1 MESNASKPARITGLP
16 AWRNLDLL
24 AAHVSPLERRRNH
37 PMKASRLSFALQSV
51 QVLAGR
57 DDFPKASERGC
68 PQPQRVRAR
77 SRDGHISARSTG
89 RRAAAGDSRAPCWLR
104 LRRAGLL
111 IAALIAVIAP
121 GRATA
126 QNTNVFDL
134 RDGDRVVLIG
144 DTLIERELTYGH
156 IEYLLTTQFHDRNVT
171 FRNFG
176 WSGDTPLGQARV
188 GFDHGKPPEAWFQQ
202 LTNSI
207 AQLNPTVVFLGYGM
221 AGSFAGEAGL
231 SKFGSDLDKLMDAIQ
246 QNAGDTKIRWVLL
259 SPVSHEKLPP
269 PLADPATHNAQLAAY
284 TKAIKD
290 LAARRAAHF
299 INLFDALDQSKF
311 KVPVPALTDNGLHL
325 NDYGYRRAAEAI
337 RAGLK
342 WDRRLW
348 RYGIT
353 PGGKIRRGSNNA
365 EATSIESETNKLRM
379 NFQAVRVE
387 LPAWR
392 DGELPPPLLAQANR
406 LQLTCLLNGQYDLFI
421 DGQFVKPVKP
431 ADLVEGVIFDRG
443 PAFDQAD
450 ELLQAI
456 RKKNEL
462 FFHRWRPQNNTYLF
476 LFRKHEQGQNA
487 REIPQFDP
495 LIEEQ
500 EKKIAAL
507 RKPRVHRIEVL
518 PSTGD
523 AKPAPK
529 IAKKKSTP
537 IDLTPMPH
545 PQWDVDP
552 NLEISLYAENPLLA
566 KPIHMNFDERGR
578 LWVASS
584 EVYPQIKP
592 GQEATDKIIILEDT
606 DGDGRSEK
614 STIFADGL
622 LIPTGILPGDGGAYI
637 GASTE
642 LLHMKDTDGDG
653 VADQRRVVLS
663 AFGTEDT
670 HHILHTLRW
679 GHDGHLYM
687 NQSIYIHT
695 HAETPHGVIR
705 LNSGGILNLRVP
717 TMELGIHMK
726 GLVNSWGHAIDD
738 FGQSF
743 ATDGASSAEAG
754 QGGLW
759 HVVPQ
764 AMYFTYAGARRI
776 LQSAS
781 PGSYPKF
788 AGLEYVRSPHFPDDW
803 QGNYVTCDFRAHRI
817 VRFAIDDKDSSYVTR
832 EMPDLVRTKDV
843 AFRPIDIKLGP
854 DGALYI
860 ADWSNPIIQHGE
872 VDFRDPRR
880 DHEHGRIWRVSY
892 KGRKIA
898 PKQDLAK
905 STNPELLANLT
916 SKNLFT
922 REQSKRL
929 LTERGAAITSD
940 LAAWT
945 KSQSSE
951 PSLLEALWM
960 YQSIDVVEPK
970 LLEQLLNAKD
980 GKVRAAA
987 VRVLA
992 FWQERLPADPVKL
1005 ASAWQ
1010 GWPPAPLPLARAELP
1025 TARALELLAAR
1036 VADDHPRVRLEAV
1049 RALARIPT
1057 ARAAELAL
1065 SVLDKSLD
1073 PKLDYAL
1080 WLTINDLAEPWLAA
1094 VKSGAWK
1101 AAGREK
1107 QLEFALKAI
1116 EPAQA
1121 SDVLSQLLGDKPLPK
1136 DGSGPWIELIGQAG
1150 TAKELRKLFDQV
1162 LDKGFEDAATARAL
1176 ASLDQAAR
1184 LRNVKPDGNTPEVGS
1199 LFNHASEPVRL
1210 AAVRLA
1216 GGWKNI
1222 GKYFPELGKL
1232 AGGKNTTPA
1241 LREAAFA
1248 TLRDIGGQGAIDSLT
1263 PLTAKGTDAGIR
1275 RQAVL
1280 ALAALRLDKAL
1291 PAAVEVL
1298 TDTSTEADA
1307 LALWRSLLSIKGA
1320 APALAK
1326 ALPKSGIPPVVGK
1339 AGLRAAREG
1348 GRSEPDLVLAITRG
1362 SGLDEGEVSLSESEL
1377 KQLVADVQSKGD
1389 PARGEIVYR
1398 RKELSCVACHAI
1410 GGAGGKVGPD
1420 MTSIGASAQVDYL
1433 IESVW
1438 FPNKKIKEGYHAVS
1452 VETKDNEEYS
1462 GVLVRESNEQIILR
1476 DATGREIT
1484 VAKNNVADRRIGT
1497 LSLMPA
1503 GLIDGVLAQERIDL
1517 FRFLSELGKPGAY
1530 DATKG
1535 NIARAWRVRTGAHT
1549 DEQSGEDKIVTGDLS
1564 ARSWFPL
1571 IANVNGTI
1579 PSLAIKEA
1587 FPANDYQRHGVTALY
1602 LAAQLQTANSGP
1614 VQFRLAG
1621 GPVTAVWID
1630 GKPQTPGAEFSA
1642 QLAGGTHTIVVR
1654 VDPKK
1659 LPESLRLESSAGTFA
1674 TN

>member
-1 MESNASKPARITGLP
+1 MAPMRIQNWKWWLSMIVSRRSLP
-16 AWRNLDLL
+16 L
-24 AAHVSPLERRRNH
+24 
-37 PMKASRLSFALQSV
+37 F
-51 QVLAGR
+51 
-57 DDFPKASERGC
+57 
-68 PQPQRVRAR
+68 
-77 SRDGHISARSTG
+77 IY
-89 RRAAAGDSRAPCWLR
+89 
-104 LRRAGLL
+104 LL
-111 IAALIAVIAP
+111 IAGLIP
-121 GRATA
+121 SPATA
-126 QNTNVFDL
+126 QITNVFDL
-134 RDGDRVVLIG
+134 RDGDRIVLVG
-144 DTLIERELTYGH
+144 DTFIEREPTFGH
-156 IEYLLTTQFHDRNVT
+156 IEYLLTTQFPTQNITVRNL
-171 FRNFG
+171 G
-176 WSGDTPLGQARV
+176 WSGDTPLGQSRV
-188 GFDHGKPPEAWFQQ
+188 GFDHGKSPEFWFSQ

-207 AQLNPTVVFLGYGM
+207 AQLKPTVVFLGYGM
-221 AGSFAGEAGL
+221 ANSFAGEPGL
-231 SKFGSDLDKLMDAIQ
+231 PKFIADLSKLMDAIQ
-246 QNAGDTKIRWVLL
+246 QNAGDTKVRWVLL
-259 SPVSHEKLPP
+259 SPIDHEKLPP
-269 PLADPATHNAQLAAY
+269 PLPDPSQHNAQLAAY
-284 TKAIKD
+284 TKALKE
-290 LAARRAAHF
+290 LAARRSTHF
-299 INLFDALDQSKF
+299 VNLFEALDQSKF
-311 KVPVPALTDNGLHL
+311 KVPVPALTDNGIHL
-325 NDYGYRRAAEAI
+325 NDYGYRRAAEAV
-337 RAGLK
+337 RVALN
-342 WDRRLW
+342 WQRRFW

-365 EATSIESETNKLRM
+365 QATEIQSDTNQLRM
-379 NFQAVRVE
+379 DFQADRVE
-387 LPAWR
+387 LPPWTN
-392 DGELPPPLLAQANR
+392 GELPPPLLIQANR
-406 LQLTCLLNGQYDLFI
+406 LQLTALKHAAYDLFI
-421 DGQFVKPVKP
+421 DGQFIKPVKP
-431 ADLVEGVIFDRG
+431 DDLVAGVIFDRG
-443 PAFDQAD
+443 PAFEQAE
-450 ELLQAI
+450 ELRQII

-487 REIPQFDP
+487 KEIPQFDP

-500 EKKIAAL
+500 ETKIAAL
-507 RKPRVHRIEVL
+507 KKPRVHKIEIA
-518 PSTGD
+518 PSTGN

-529 IAKKKSTP
+529 VAKKEVLPAPLK
-537 IDLTPMPH
+537 PMPH
-545 PQWDVDP
+545 PQFDLDA

-606 DGDGRSEK
+606 DGDGKAEK
-614 STIFADGL
+614 STVFADGL

-642 LLHMKDTDGDG
+642 LLYMKDTDGDG
-653 VADQRRVVLS
+653 VADQRRVVVS

-679 GHDGHLYM
+679 GHDGQLYM

-695 HAETPHGVIR
+695 HAETPHGVVR

-717 TMELGIHMK
+717 TMELGILMK

-754 QGGLW
+754 QGGLF

-764 AMYFTYAGARRI
+764 AMYLTYAGARRI

-803 QGNYVTCDFRAHRI
+803 QGGYVTCDFRAHRI
-817 VRFAIDDKDSSYVTR
+817 VRFTIDDKESSFVTR

-892 KGRKIA
+892 KGRKTA

-905 STNPELLANLT
+905 SSHADLLANLT
-916 SKNLFT
+916 SNNLFT
-922 REQSKRL
+922 KEQSKRL

-940 LAAWT
+940 LATWT
-945 KSQSSE
+945 KAQSTE
-951 PSLLEALWM
+951 KNLLEALWM

-1010 GWPPAPLPLARAELP
+1010 GWPPAPLALARAELP
-1025 TARALELLAAR
+1025 NARALELLAAR
-1036 VADDHPRVRLEAV
+1036 VADEHPRVRLEAV
-1049 RALARIPT
+1049 RALARIPS

-1065 SVLDKSLD
+1065 SVADKPLD

-1080 WLTINDLAEPWLAA
+1080 WLTMNDLAEPWLSA

-1101 AAGREK
+1101 PESRDK

-1121 SDVLSQLLGDKPLPK
+1121 SAVLGQLLGDAPLPK
-1136 DGSGPWIELIGQAG
+1136 DGSGPWIDLIGQAG

-1162 LDKGFEDAATARAL
+1162 LQNGFDETATARAL
-1176 ASLDQAAR
+1176 ASLNQAAR
-1184 LRNVKPDGNTPEVGS
+1184 LRNLKPGGSTTEVGS
-1199 LFNHASEPVRL
+1199 LFSRASEKVRL
-1210 AAVRLA
+1210 EAIRLA
-1216 GGWKNI
+1216 GGWKQLGN
-1222 GKYFPELGKL
+1222 YFPVLGKL
-1232 AGGKNTTPA
+1232 AGDKDTVPA

-1263 PLTAKGTDAGIR
+1263 PLTTKGTDSAIR

-1280 ALAALRLDKAL
+1280 ALAGLRLDKAL
-1291 PAAVEVL
+1291 PATVEVL
-1298 TDTSTEADA
+1298 AETTSEPDA
-1307 LALWRSLLSIKGA
+1307 LALWRSLLNIKGA

-1326 ALPKSGIPPVVGK
+1326 ALPKAGLPPMVGK

-1348 GRSEPDLVLAITRG
+1348 GRNEPDLILAITRS
-1362 SGLDEGEVSLSESEL
+1362 SGLDEGEVSLSEAEL
-1377 KQLVADVQSKGD
+1377 KQLVADVQAKGD
-1389 PARGEIVYR
+1389 AARGEIVYR

-1420 MTSIGASAQVDYL
+1420 MTSIGASAPVDYL

-1438 FPNKKIKEGYHAVS
+1438 FPNKKIKEGYHAVT
-1452 VETKDNEEYS
+1452 VETKDNEQYS
-1462 GVLVRESNEQIILR
+1462 GVLVRESNEQIVLR
-1476 DATGREIT
+1476 DATGKEIT

-1503 GLIDGVLAQERIDL
+1503 GLIDGLTAQERIDL
-1517 FRFLSELGKPGAY
+1517 FRFLSELGKPGPY

-1535 NIARAWRVRTGAHT
+1535 NIARVWRVRTGAHT
-1549 DEQSGEDKIVTGDLS
+1549 DEQRGEDQIVTGDLT
-1564 ARSWFPL
+1564 ARQWNPL
-1571 IANVNGTI
+1571 IANVNGAI

-1587 FPANDYQRHGVTALY
+1587 LPPNDYQRHGITALY
-1602 LAAQLQTANSGP
+1602 VAAQLQTANSGP
-1614 VQFRLAG
+1614 VKFKLDG
-1621 GPVTAVWID
+1621 GPVAAVWID
-1630 GKPQTPGAEFSA
+1630 GKPQTPAAEFSA
-1642 QLAGGTHTIVVR
+1642 QLASGTHTIVVR
-1654 VDPKK
+1654 VEPRK
-1659 LPESLRLESSAGTFA
+1659 LPETLRLESDNGTFV

>member
-1 MESNASKPARITGLP
+1 MNISRFFLAP
-16 AWRNLDLL
+16 L
-24 AAHVSPLERRRNH
+24 AA
-37 PMKASRLSFALQSV
+37 AL
-51 QVLAGR
+51 
-57 DDFPKASERGC
+57 
-68 PQPQRVRAR
+68 
-77 SRDGHISARSTG
+77 
-89 RRAAAGDSRAPCWLR
+89 AAG
-104 LRRAGLL
+104 
-111 IAALIAVIAP
+111 IAP

-126 QNTNVFDL
+126 QNTNAFEL
-134 RDGDRVVLIG
+134 REGDRVVLLG
-144 DTLIERELTYGH
+144 DTLIEREATYGH
-156 IEYLLTTQFHDRNVT
+156 MEYLFTTQFPEHHVTVRNL
-171 FRNFG
+171 G
-176 WSGDTPLGQARV
+176 WSGDTPMGQSRV
-188 GFDHGKPPEAWFQQ
+188 GFDHSKPPGNWFQQ
-202 LTNSI
+202 LTNSV
-207 AQLNPTVVFLGYGM
+207 AQLQPTVVFLGYGM
-221 AGSFAGEAGL
+221 GNSFAGEAGL
-231 SKFGSDLDKLMDAIQ
+231 TKFIADLTRLMDAIQ
-246 QNAGDTKIRWVLL
+246 QNAGDTKVRWVLL
-259 SPVSHEKLPP
+259 SPIAHEKLPP
-269 PLADPATHNAQLAAY
+269 LLPDPAKHNAQLTAY
-284 TKAIKD
+284 TKALKE
-290 LAARRAAHF
+290 LAAKRGTHF
-299 INLFDALDQSKF
+299 VNLFEALDQSKLQVT
-311 KVPVPALTDNGLHL
+311 VPPLTDNGIHL
-325 NDYGYRRAAEAI
+325 NDYGYRRAAEAV
-337 RAGLK
+337 RAALN
-342 WDRRLW
+342 WPRRFW

-353 PGGKIRRGSNNA
+353 PGGQIRRGSNNA
-365 EATSIESETNKLRM
+365 KATEIQSETNKLRM
-379 NFQAVRVE
+379 NFQADRAE

-392 DGELPPPLLAQANR
+392 DGELPMPLLRLVNR
-406 LQLTCLLNGQYDLFI
+406 LQLTALGRGDYDLFI
-421 DGQFVKPVKP
+421 DGQFIKPVKP
-431 ADLVEGVIFDRG
+431 ADLIDGVIFDRG
-443 PAFDQAD
+443 PAFEQAE
-450 ELLQAI
+450 ELRQTI

-487 REIPQFDP
+487 KEIPQFDP

-507 RKPRVHRIEVL
+507 RQPRVHKIEIL
-518 PSTGD
+518 PATGD

-529 IAKKKSTP
+529 LAKKQPSA

-545 PQWDVDP
+545 PQFDVDP

-606 DGDGRSEK
+606 DGDGKAEK
-614 STIFADGL
+614 STVFADGL
-622 LIPTGILPGDGGAYI
+622 LIPTGVLPGDGGAYI

-679 GHDGHLYM
+679 GHDGQLYM

-726 GLVNSWGHAIDD
+726 GLVNSWGHAIDA

-754 QGGLW
+754 QGGLF

-764 AMYFTYAGARRI
+764 AMYLTYAGARRI

-788 AGLEYVRSPHFPDDW
+788 AGLEHLRSPHFPDDW
-803 QGNYVTCDFRAHRI
+803 QGGYVTCDFRAHRI
-817 VRFAIDDKDSSYVTR
+817 VRFAIDDKDSSFVTR

-880 DHEHGRIWRVSY
+880 DHEHGRIWRVTH
-892 KGRKIA
+892 KGRKLA
-898 PKQDLAK
+898 PKQELAK
-905 STNPELLANLT
+905 ASNTELLAHLISN
-916 SKNLFT
+916 NLFT
-922 REQSKRL
+922 KEQSKRL

-940 LAAWT
+940 LAAWAKNQT
-945 KSQSSE
+945 AEQN
-951 PSLLEALWM
+951 LLESLWM

-1025 TARALELLAAR
+1025 GARALELLAAR
-1036 VADDHPRVRLEAV
+1036 AADDHPRVRLEAV

-1065 SVLDKSLD
+1065 SVADKPLD

-1094 VKSGAWK
+1094 VKSGAWNP
-1101 AAGREK
+1101 AGRDK

-1121 SDVLSQLLGDKPLPK
+1121 SDVLGQLLGDAPLPK
-1136 DGSGPWIELIGQAG
+1136 DGSGPWIEIIGQAG
-1150 TAKELRKLFDQV
+1150 TPKELRKLFDQV
-1162 LDKGFEDAATARAL
+1162 LQKGFDDDATARAL
-1176 ASLDQAAR
+1176 AALNQAAR
-1184 LRNVKPDGNTPEVGS
+1184 LRNVKPGGDTPAIAT
-1199 LFNHASEPVRL
+1199 LFNHSNEPVRV
-1210 AAVRLA
+1210 AALRVA
-1216 GGWKNI
+1216 GAWKNL
-1222 GKYFPELGKL
+1222 GQYFPELGRL
-1232 AGGKNTTPA
+1232 AGGQHTPPA
-1241 LREAAFA
+1241 VREAAFSA
-1248 TLRDIGGQGAIDSLT
+1248 LRDIGGTGAIDTLA
-1263 PLTAKGTDAGIR
+1263 PLTARGADVSTR

-1280 ALAALRLDKAL
+1280 ALASLRLDKAL
-1291 PAAVEVL
+1291 PAAVELLVEG
-1298 TDTSTEADA
+1298 SSESDA
-1307 LALWRSLLSIKGA
+1307 LQLWRSLLNIKGA
-1320 APALAK
+1320 APALAR

-1348 GRSEPDLVLAITRG
+1348 GRNEPDLILAITRA
-1362 SGLDEGEVSLSESEL
+1362 SGLDEGEVSLSEAEL
-1377 KQLVADVQSKGD
+1377 KQLAADVQGKGD

-1420 MTSIGASAQVDYL
+1420 MTSIGASAPVDYL

-1476 DATGREIT
+1476 DATSREIT
-1484 VAKNNVADRRIGT
+1484 IAKNNVADRRIGT

-1503 GLIDGVLAQERIDL
+1503 GLIDGVTPQERIDL
-1517 FRFLSELGKPGAY
+1517 FRFLSELGKPGPY

-1549 DEQSGEDKIVTGDLS
+1549 DEQRGEDQIVSSDLS
-1564 ARSWFPL
+1564 ARQWSPL
-1571 IANVNGTI
+1571 LANVNGVI
-1579 PSLAIKEA
+1579 PPLAIKEA
-1587 FPANDYQRHGVTALY
+1587 LPPNDYQRHGITALY
-1602 LAAQLQTANSGP
+1602 LAAQLQTANSEL
-1614 VQFRLAG
+1614 VKFKLDG
-1621 GPVTAVWID
+1621 GPVTAVWIN
-1630 GKPQTPGAEFSA
+1630 GKPRQAGGDFSA
-1642 QLAGGTHTIVVR
+1642 QLGGGAHTIVVR

-1674 TN
+1674 PN

>member
-1 MESNASKPARITGLP
+1 MNAF
-16 AWRNLDLL
+16 
-24 AAHVSPLERRRNH
+24 
-37 PMKASRLSFALQSV
+37 RLSSALLLSALVASFPPRQADA
-51 QVLAGR
+51 QVTNA
-57 DDFPKASERGC
+57 FE
-68 PQPQRVRAR
+68 
-77 SRDGHISARSTG
+77 
-89 RRAAAGDSRAPCWLR
+89 LR
-104 LRRAGLL
+104 E
-111 IAALIAVIAP
+111 
-121 GRATA
+121 
-126 QNTNVFDL
+126 
-134 RDGDRVVLIG
+134 GDRIVLVG
-144 DTLIERELTYGH
+144 DTLIEREPIYGH
-156 IEYLLTTQFHDRNVT
+156 IEYLIATQFPDRNIT
-171 FRNFG
+171 CRNLG
-176 WSGDTPLGQARV
+176 WSGDTPSGQSRV
-188 GFDHGKPPEAWFQQ
+188 GFDHSKSPEVWFQQ

-207 AQLNPTVVFLGYGM
+207 AQLKPTVVFLGYGM
-221 AGSFAGEAGL
+221 ANSFAGEAGL
-231 SKFGSDLDKLMDAIQ
+231 SKFIVDLHKLMDAIQ
-246 QNAGDTKIRWVLL
+246 QNASETKIRWVLL
-259 SPVSHEKLPP
+259 SPIGHEKLPP
-269 PLADPATHNAQLAAY
+269 PLPDPAKHNAQLAAY
-284 TKAIKD
+284 TKALKE
-290 LAARRAAHF
+290 LAAQRSTHF
-299 INLFDALDQSKF
+299 VNLFEALDQSKF
-311 KVPVPALTDNGLHL
+311 QVAVPALSDNGIHL
-325 NDYGYRRAAEAI
+325 NDYGYRRAAEAV
-337 RAGLK
+337 RVALN
-342 WDRRLW
+342 WQRRFW

-353 PGGKIRRGSNNA
+353 PGGQIRRGSNNA
-365 EATSIESETNKLRM
+365 KATDIESQTNKLRM
-379 NFQAVRVE
+379 NFQADRVE

-392 DGELPPPLLAQANR
+392 DGELPAPLLRLANR
-406 LQLTCLLNGQYDLFI
+406 LQLTALAKGDYDLFI
-421 DGQFVKPVKP
+421 DGQFIKAVKP

-450 ELLQAI
+450 ELLQTI

-462 FFHRWRPQNNTYLF
+462 FFYRWRPQNNTYLF

-487 REIPQFDP
+487 KEIPQFDP

-507 RKPRVHRIEVL
+507 RQPRVHKIEVL
-518 PSTGD
+518 PATGN
-523 AKPAPK
+523 AKPAPTIVK
-529 IAKKKSTP
+529 QSSPPAPLKQ
-537 IDLTPMPH
+537 LPH
-545 PQWDVDP
+545 PQFDLDA

-566 KPIHMNFDERGR
+566 KPIHMNFDKRGR

-606 DGDGRSEK
+606 DGDGRAEK
-614 STIFADGL
+614 STVFAGGL

-653 VADQRRVVLS
+653 VADLRRVVLS

-679 GHDGHLYM
+679 GHDGQLYM

-695 HAETPHGVIR
+695 HAETPHGVVR

-754 QGGLW
+754 QGGLF

-764 AMYFTYAGARRI
+764 AMYLTYAGARRI

-788 AGLEYVRSPHFPDDW
+788 CGLEYLRSPHFPDDW
-803 QGNYVTCDFRAHRI
+803 QGGYVTCDFRAHRI
-817 VRFAIDDKDSSYVTR
+817 VRFTIDDKDSSFATR
-832 EMPDLVRTKDV
+832 QMPDLVRTKDV

-892 KGRKIA
+892 KGRKPVA
-898 PKQDLAK
+898 RQDLAK
-905 STNPELLANLT
+905 ASNTDLLANLT
-916 SKNLFT
+916 SNNLFT
-922 REQSKRL
+922 KQQSKQL

-945 KSQSSE
+945 KSLTSE
-951 PSLLEALWM
+951 PNLLEALWM

-980 GKVRAAA
+980 GKARAAA
-987 VRVLA
+987 ARVLA

-1025 TARALELLAAR
+1025 NARALELLAAR
-1036 VADDHPRVRLEAV
+1036 VADEHPRVRLEAV

-1065 SVLDKSLD
+1065 SAADKPLDS
-1073 PKLDYAL
+1073 KLEYAL
-1080 WLTINDLAEPWLAA
+1080 WLTINDLAEAWLAA

-1101 AAGREK
+1101 PAGRDK

-1121 SDVLSQLLGDKPLPK
+1121 SEVLGQLLGDTPLPK
-1136 DGSGPWIELIGQAG
+1136 DGSGPWIDVIGQAG

-1162 LDKGFEDAATARAL
+1162 LQSGFENDATVRAL
-1176 ASLDQAAR
+1176 AALNQAAR
-1184 LRNVKPDGNTPEVGS
+1184 LRNVKPPGDTPAIAT
-1199 LFNHASEPVRL
+1199 LFNHANEQVRV
-1210 AAVRLA
+1210 AALQVA
-1216 GGWKNI
+1216 GGWKNL
-1222 GKYFPELGKL
+1222 GRYFPELGRL
-1232 AGGKNTTPA
+1232 AGGKDTPSA
-1241 LREAAFA
+1241 VRDAAFA
-1248 TLRDIGGQGAIDSLT
+1248 TLRDIGGGGAIDNLT
-1263 PLTAKGTDAGIR
+1263 PLTVKGTDAAIR

-1298 TDTSTEADA
+1298 TETTAEADA
-1307 LALWRSLLSIKGA
+1307 LALWRSLLNIKGA

-1348 GRSEPDLVLAITRG
+1348 GRNEPDLVLAITRG
-1362 SGLDEGEVSLSESEL
+1362 SGLDEGEVSLSEAEL

-1420 MTSIGASAQVDYL
+1420 MTSIGASAPVDYL

-1462 GVLVRESNEQIILR
+1462 GVLVRESTEQIILR
-1476 DATGREIT
+1476 DATGKEIT

-1503 GLIDGVLAQERIDL
+1503 GLIDGVTPQERIDL
-1517 FRFLSELGKPGAY
+1517 FRFLSELGKPGLY

-1535 NIARAWRVRTGAHT
+1535 NIARVWRIRPGGHT
-1549 DEQSGEDKIVTGDLS
+1549 DEQRGEDQIINSDLGARQWTPIV
-1564 ARSWFPL
+1564 
-1571 IANVNGTI
+1571 ANVNGVI

-1587 FPANDYQRHGVTALY
+1587 LPPNDYQRHGITALY
-1602 LAAQLQTANSGP
+1602 LAAQLQIVNSSP
-1614 VQFRLAG
+1614 VKFKLDGSSIA
-1621 GPVTAVWID
+1621 AVWVD
-1630 GKPQTPGAEFSA
+1630 GKSQERGNEIEAH
-1642 QLAGGTHTIVVR
+1642 LIGGTHTIVVR
-1654 VDPKK
+1654 VDPRN
-1659 LPESLRLESSAGTFA
+1659 LPEGLRLESSAGTFV